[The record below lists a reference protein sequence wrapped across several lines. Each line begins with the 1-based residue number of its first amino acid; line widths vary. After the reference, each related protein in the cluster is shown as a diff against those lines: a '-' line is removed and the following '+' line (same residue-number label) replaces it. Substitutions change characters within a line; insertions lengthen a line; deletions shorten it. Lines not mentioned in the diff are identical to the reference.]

1 MADTGFPVQDAKSDF
16 SRARRRGV
24 MARLA
29 TRLRREPGDVNLIL
43 PFEEVVEALGKRG
56 ERMLGVQMIPLDSI
70 VGSVDRRTEFDRSFR
85 PTSQRVRD
93 RWERIAIAQR
103 KGESMPPIQV
113 YRVGGLHFVK
123 DGHHRV
129 SVARAQ
135 GRDEIDAQVTEVQT
149 ALEPEQALNL
159 ADLPLKSH
167 QRVFFE
173 RVPLPPEARGRI
185 QLSDAWD
192 YAKLAEAVEAWGFRT
207 IQACRELLGR
217 EQVAEAWYREDYEP
231 IVAALSEAEL
241 LGEEETET
249 EAYMRIVGERYLL
262 IRSHAWDES
271 VLERLKRR

>member
-1 MADTGFPVQDAKSDF
+1 MADTGFPIQDAKSDF
-16 SRARRRGV
+16 SRARRHGV

-29 TRLRREPGDVNLIL
+29 NRLRREPGDVDLIL
-43 PFEEVVEALGKRG
+43 PFEEVIEALGNRG
-56 ERMLGVQMIPLDSI
+56 ERILGVQTIPLDSI
-70 VGSVDRRTEFDRSFR
+70 VGSVDRTREFDRSFR
-85 PTSQRVRD
+85 PTSQRVRS
-93 RWERIAIAQR
+93 RWERIALAQR

-113 YRVGGLHFVK
+113 YRIGELHFVK

-135 GRDEIDAQVTEVQT
+135 GRNVIDAQVTQVQT
-149 ALEPEQALNL
+149 AVEPEQALGV

-185 QLSDAWD
+185 QLSDPWE
-192 YAKLAEAVEAWGFRT
+192 YGKLAEGVEAWGFRA
-207 IQACRELLGR
+207 IQARGEMLGR
-217 EQVAEAWYREDYEP
+217 EQVAEAWFREDYEP
-231 IVAALSEAEL
+231 IIAALSEAGM

-249 EAYMRIVGERYLL
+249 EAYVRIVGERYLL
-262 IRSHAWDES
+262 MRSHEWDDS

>member
-1 MADTGFPVQDAKSDF
+1 LVADTGFPAQDAKSDF
-16 SRARRRGV
+16 SRARRQGV

-29 TRLRREPGDVNLIL
+29 NRLRREPGDVNLIL
-43 PFEEVVEALGKRG
+43 PFEEVIEALGNRG
-56 ERMLGVQMIPLDSI
+56 ERTLGVQTIPLDSI
-70 VGSVDRRTEFDRSFR
+70 VGSVDRTREFDRSFH

-93 RWERIAIAQR
+93 RWERIALAQR

-113 YRVGGLHFVK
+113 YRIGDLHFVK

-135 GRDEIDAQVTEVQT
+135 GRQEIDAQVTEVRT
-149 ALEPEQALNL
+149 AVEPGALGL
-159 ADLPLKSH
+159 SDLPLKSH

-185 QLSDAWD
+185 QLSDPWD
-192 YAKLAEAVEAWGFRT
+192 FGKLAEAVEAWGFRT
-207 IQACRELLGR
+207 IQARSELLGR
-217 EQVAEAWYREDYEP
+217 DEVAELWFREDYEP
-231 IVAALSEAEL
+231 IVAALSEAGM

-249 EAYMRIVGERYLL
+249 EAYLRIVGERYLL
-262 IRSHAWDES
+262 IRSHQWDES

>member
-1 MADTGFPVQDAKSDF
+1 MADTGFPAQDAKSDF
-16 SRARRRGV
+16 SRARRQGV

-29 TRLRREPGDVNLIL
+29 NRLRREPGDVNLIL
-43 PFEEVVEALGKRG
+43 PFEEVIEALGNRG
-56 ERMLGVQMIPLDSI
+56 ERTLGVQTIPLDSI
-70 VGSVDRRTEFDRSFR
+70 VGSVDRTREFDRSFH

-93 RWERIAIAQR
+93 RWERIALAQR

-113 YRVGGLHFVK
+113 YRIGDLHFVK

-135 GRDEIDAQVTEVQT
+135 GRQEIDAQVTEVRT
-149 ALEPEQALNL
+149 AVEPGALGL

-185 QLSDAWD
+185 QLSDPWD
-192 YAKLAEAVEAWGFRT
+192 FGKLAEAVEAWGFRT
-207 IQACRELLGR
+207 IQARSELLGR
-217 EQVAEAWYREDYEP
+217 DEVAELWFREDYEP
-231 IVAALSEAEL
+231 IVAALSEAGM

-249 EAYMRIVGERYLL
+249 EAYLRIVGERYLL
-262 IRSHAWDES
+262 TRSHQWDES

>member
-1 MADTGFPVQDAKSDF
+1 MADTGFPIQDAKSDF
-16 SRARRRGV
+16 SRARRHGV

-29 TRLRREPGDVNLIL
+29 NRLRREPGDVDLIL
-43 PFEEVVEALGKRG
+43 PFEEVIEALGNRG
-56 ERMLGVQMIPLDSI
+56 ERTIGVQTISLDSI
-70 VGSVDRRTEFDRSFR
+70 VGSVDRTREFDRSFH

-93 RWERIAIAQR
+93 RWERVALAQR

-113 YRVGGLHFVK
+113 YRIGELHFVK

-135 GRDEIDAQVTEVQT
+135 GRHDIDAQVTEVQT
-149 ALEPEQALNL
+149 AVEPEQALGIG
-159 ADLPLKSH
+159 DLPLKSH

-185 QLSDAWD
+185 QLSDPWE
-192 YAKLAEAVEAWGFRT
+192 YGKLAEGVEAWGFRA
-207 IQACRELLGR
+207 IQARDEALTRE
-217 EQVAEAWYREDYEP
+217 EVSEAWFREDYEP
-231 IVAALSEAEL
+231 IVAALSEAGM

-262 IRSHAWDES
+262 MRSHEWDDS

>member
-24 MARLA
+24 LARLA
-29 TRLRREPGDVNLIL
+29 NRLRREPGDVNLIL
-43 PFEEVVEALGKRG
+43 PFEEVIEALGKRG
-56 ERMLGVQMIPLDSI
+56 ERILGVQMIQLDSI

-103 KGESMPPIQV
+103 RGKSMPPIQV

-167 QRVFFE
+167 ERVFFE

-207 IQACRELLGR
+207 IQASREPLGR

-249 EAYMRIVGERYLL
+249 EAYLRIVGERYLL

>member
-1 MADTGFPVQDAKSDF
+1 VADTGFPTQDAKSDF
-16 SRARRRGV
+16 SRARRQGV
-24 MARLA
+24 LARLA
-29 TRLRREPGDVNLIL
+29 NRLRREPSDVDLIL
-43 PFEEVVEALGKRG
+43 PFEEVIEALGNRG
-56 ERMLGVQMIPLDSI
+56 ERTLGVQTIPLDSI
-70 VGSVDRRTEFDRSFR
+70 VGSVDRTREFDRSFH

-93 RWERIAIAQR
+93 RWERIAVAQR

-113 YRVGGLHFVK
+113 YRIGELHFVK

-135 GRDEIDAQVTEVQT
+135 GRSDIDAQVTEVKT
-149 ALEPEQALNL
+149 AIEPEQALGL

-185 QLSDAWD
+185 QLSDPWD
-192 YAKLAEAVEAWGFRT
+192 YGKLAEGVEAWGFRT
-207 IQACRELLGR
+207 IQACGEALSR
-217 EQVAEAWYREDYEP
+217 EQVSEAWFREDYEP
-231 IVAALSEAEL
+231 IVAALSEAEM

-262 IRSHAWDES
+262 IRSHQWDES